1 MGASKRLSELIFK
14 SFSECIGISMKRG
27 TIILMSEG
35 KFGTR
40 FEKSG
45 TINFIFLDLIAKYL
59 KSNFSITL
67 PDKKKFIRFLGDKN
81 IDGLGEIFL
90 KRN

>member
-1 MGASKRLSELIFK
+1 
-14 SFSECIGISMKRG
+14 MKRG

-35 KFGTR
+35 KFGKR
-40 FEKSG
+40 FRKSG
-45 TINFIFLDLIAKYL
+45 VINFTFLDLFSKHL

-67 PDKKKFIRFLGDKN
+67 PDKKKFIRFFGDKN